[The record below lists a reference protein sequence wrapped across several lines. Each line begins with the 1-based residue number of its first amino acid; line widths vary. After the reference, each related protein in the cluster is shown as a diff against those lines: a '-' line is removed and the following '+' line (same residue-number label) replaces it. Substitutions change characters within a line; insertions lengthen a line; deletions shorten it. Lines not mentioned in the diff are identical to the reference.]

1 MGYSGVVGT
10 GVSTMISQERKN
22 KLKNEGKSEKLQKK
36 ILIYD
41 NSKRI
46 LRRFPFIAILNIIF
60 VVIIIFLITL
70 STFSFLS
77 SEMLFFEA
85 YSIIYTGFIM
95 FILGYSIQKLKKL
108 SQPMA
113 CYAAVSAAE
122 QLENDNLIE
131 ASFCADKLLEA
142 LSILVKQKS
151 IKVKPW
157 KSPLKN
163 LLYVQPRDIKNKA
176 VHGAIQDSTA
186 TKNVFAEQF
195 YDLADSLSKD
205 LTSREFMAIRDF
217 LEWLSGKSQTY
228 ESKIGFWARHQNYKI
243 LLDIMAIIAPII
255 LSILMLISYW
265 LTPAM

>member
-1 MGYSGVVGT
+1 
-10 GVSTMISQERKN
+10 MISQERKSE
-22 KLKNEGKSEKLQKK
+22 LKNEGESEELQTK
-36 ILIYD
+36 IQIYD
-41 NSKRI
+41 FNNGMLRMIPPFAVANLIFLFITFVIHQFSDRLNFLFLEYNI
-46 LRRFPFIAILNIIF
+46 LYSNIYFFGYYCIGYAIF
-60 VVIIIFLITL
+60 VVLL
-70 STFSFLS
+70 LW
-77 SEMLFFEA
+77 
-85 YSIIYTGFIM
+85 YFI
-95 FILGYSIQKLKKL
+95 QRLKKL
-108 SQPMA
+108 SQPVA

-142 LSILVKQKS
+142 LSFLVKQESIEVKS
-151 IKVKPW
+151 W
-157 KSPLKN
+157 ESSLKN

-186 TKNVFAEQF
+186 TKNNFADPF

-255 LSILMLISYW
+255 VAILMLID
-265 LTPAM
+265 